1 MAPEPLVPWDQDTAT
16 WVSCTIVFWVGGP
29 NPLVPGGKVSMPG
42 MLVRQPWGCFP
53 DLGALLLRGWRVV
66 VLGEE
71 QSPQLPWVE
80 LGTALGG

>member
-1 MAPEPLVPWDQDTAT
+1 
-16 WVSCTIVFWVGGP
+16 
-29 NPLVPGGKVSMPG
+29 MPG